1 MSELFPSPPSPASQ
15 KLQRRR
21 EGDPKQ
27 EDAILEDKVTVGE
40 NEKKRLFRLV
50 IIQLLL
56 LFSIMLHL
64 NDFFVS
70 RVKGERMEIVSN
82 FPKRLFPH
90 LWDDGANWTVASS
103 SMLPLPFNER
113 RRRRRRR
120 AFSPLFPRGHYHYVH
135 HHHLLMGKASGGMA
149 ERKFI
154 RARFPC
160 AMCKVDKL

>member
-1 MSELFPSPPSPASQ
+1 MKTKKKIIPSCHHPTVTSILNYASLF
-15 KLQRRR
+15 
-21 EGDPKQ
+21 
-27 EDAILEDKVTVGE
+27 
-40 NEKKRLFRLV
+40 
-50 IIQLLL
+50 
-56 LFSIMLHL
+56 L

-70 RVKGERMEIVSN
+70 RVKGGRMEIVSN

-90 LWDDGANWTVASS
+90 LWDHGANWTVASS
-103 SMLPLPFNER
+103 SSSSPSMLPLPFNERRR

-160 AMCKVDKL
+160 AMCKVDKLYKNPLKNWSNFLIFR